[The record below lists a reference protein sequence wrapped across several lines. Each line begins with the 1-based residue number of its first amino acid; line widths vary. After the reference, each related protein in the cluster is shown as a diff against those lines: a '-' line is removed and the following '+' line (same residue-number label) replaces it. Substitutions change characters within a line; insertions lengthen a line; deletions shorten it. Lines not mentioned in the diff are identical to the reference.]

1 MQVRHIFF
9 MATKTKSQSATDE
22 AALARKISE
31 IPVTDIEVAAIKSD
45 GQNPNQMSEEQFGG
59 LVRHIQDNGILNP
72 IIVTESMILADGEHR
87 VKAAKKLGMQ
97 TVPGRIIP
105 DDDRLRRILRQTMNK
120 IRGKHDQA
128 LDAAEF
134 EALIDSD
141 GMKRQHL
148 TELLK
153 AVPEPEEYVHII
165 SNGRYDYYT
174 FIPVFNDLVGK
185 IEELWGSTWT
195 MNRNNAEDLLH
206 RFDIGLIKSIHVI
219 TGIYFK
225 RRETAVYA
233 TLVQGLAKRGQ
244 HYNSTENHAKVLL
257 IRTEDNRYFVIEGS
271 ANWTANPRIEQNIV
285 VQSKTLYDFH
295 KSWTQTYFNQD
306 KKQNQDSEED
316 LE

>member
-1 MQVRHIFF
+1 M
-9 MATKTKSQSATDE
+9 SQLELFDAD
-22 AALARKISE
+22 SE
-31 IPVTDIEVAAIKSD
+31 FD
-45 GQNPNQMSEEQFGG
+45 F
-59 LVRHIQDNGILNP
+59 L
-72 IIVTESMILADGEHR
+72 
-87 VKAAKKLGMQ
+87 
-97 TVPGRIIP
+97 
-105 DDDRLRRILRQTMNK
+105 DD
-120 IRGKHDQA
+120 
-128 LDAAEF
+128 
-134 EALIDSD
+134 LIDNPDRDPEYESTVKIKPSAIRKRGRQKFIN

-148 TELLK
+148 TELLT
-153 AVPEPEEYVHII
+153 AVPEPEEYVHIV

-206 RFDIGLIKSIHVI
+206 RYDIGLIKSIHVI

-257 IRTEDNRYFVIEGS
+257 IRTEDNRYFVVEGS

-285 VQSKTLYDFH
+285 TQSKTLYDFH
-295 KSWTQTYFNQD
+295 KSWMQTYFNPD
-306 KKQNQDSEED
+306 KKQNPEEE
-316 LE
+316 LG